1 MEFNYYTITSKFDH
15 IPIEVMELTCENPK
29 GVLLMCHGMA
39 EMKERY
45 QETMKKIVSHGY
57 ICVIHDHRG
66 HGNIDEKDLG
76 CFKDDTGKGI
86 VKDVIQVT
94 NGIKEKYPSLPIFL
108 FGHSMGSLVV
118 RCVMKENDDAYA
130 GLIVCGSPSANPL
143 ANVAITLTK
152 VISKMKGE
160 RHRSK
165 LLHHLSVGSYAIKGE
180 EYEHAWITTDKAVQ
194 KAYDE
199 DTRCGYTFTCNGF
212 LNLFILMKECYDSKN
227 WQLKNNQCPIYF
239 IAGEED
245 PCIGDVEQF
254 NKAINFMKMIG
265 YTNVSSKLYPNVR
278 HEILNDTCKEEVI
291 DDILTFMKKGKS

>member
-1 MEFNYYTITSKFDH
+1 MEFNYYNLKSNFDNM
-15 IPIEVMELTCENPK
+15 PIEVMTIVPENPK
-29 GVLLMCHGMA
+29 GIIQMCHGMA
-39 EMKERY
+39 EIKERY
-45 QETMKKIVSHGY
+45 QNTMRKLADKGY
-57 ICVIHDHRG
+57 ICIIHDHRG

-76 CFKDDTGKGI
+76 YFKDDTGKGI
-86 VKDVIQVT
+86 VQDVIQIT
-94 NGIKEKYPSLPIFL
+94 NEIQSKTNLPIFL

-118 RCVMKENDDAYA
+118 RCVMKENDHAYA

-143 ANVAITLTK
+143 ASIAITLTK
-152 VISKMKGE
+152 IISKIKGE

-165 LLHHLSVGSYAIKGE
+165 LLHNLSVGSYTIKGE
-180 EYEHAWITTDKAVQ
+180 EYAHAWITTDKAVQ

-227 WQLKNNQCPIYF
+227 WQLKNNECPIFF

-245 PCIGDVEQF
+245 PCIVNKDSF
-254 NKAINFMKMIG
+254 NQAVDFMKQMG
-265 YTNVSSKLYPNVR
+265 YTNVTSKLYPSVR

-291 DDILTFMKKGKS
+291 LDILKFMQNKK